1 MTMAEQV
8 TPSSLAGI
16 AGSQPRKSPGTIP
29 LGTGL
34 EARNVHAWF
43 GKNHVLSDISLDF
56 ASGTVTALI
65 GPSGCGKSTFIRT
78 LNRMHE
84 FIQLLPWLVKFSW
97 MVKMCMRQVLM

>member
-65 GPSGCGKSTFIRT
+65 GPSGCGKTTLLRHLTNSFISEKWNPYVI
-78 LNRMHE
+78 LNDYE
-84 FIQLLPWLVKFSW
+84 NE
-97 MVKMCMRQVLM
+97 C

>member
-1 MTMAEQV
+1 MAEQV

-16 AGSQPRKSPGTIP
+16 AGAHPRKSPGTMP

-56 ASGTVTALI
+56 AS
-65 GPSGCGKSTFIRT
+65 
-78 LNRMHE
+78 
-84 FIQLLPWLVKFSW
+84 
-97 MVKMCMRQVLM
+97 